1 MKEIYGKLI
10 PETLE
15 ELIEPRTTAVI
26 NIDLQNDCCS
36 KGGQQDRVGLDIS
49 ASHAILPAVARLS
62 EAARRA
68 GALVIH
74 TQNLSL
80 PDHRSD
86 SPAWLR
92 FKMRTYLPEGESDY
106 SPEGTWGADF
116 ADEVKPQP
124 GDIVVKKHRS
134 DCFQGTNL
142 DLVLRSNGIKTVVI
156 TGVVTQGCVESTARS
171 AAFHDYFVVI
181 PRDCVATSKPDLHEA
196 SLKVMEYRF
205 DVVSSLDIIR
215 AWRGARVGVQASLSP
230 G

>member
-1 MKEIYGKLI
+1 MLEIYGKQV

-15 ELIEPRTTAVI
+15 ELVNTKHTAVI
-26 NIDLQNDCCS
+26 NIDIQNDGCS
-36 KGGQQDRVGLDIS
+36 KGGQQDRMGLDIS
-49 ASHAILPAVARLS
+49 MCQAIIPNVAKLAE
-62 EAARRA
+62 EARKA

-74 TQNLSL
+74 SQNLSL

-92 FKMRTYLPEGESDY
+92 FKMRTYIPKGESDY

-116 ADEVKPQP
+116 VDEVKPQP

-142 DLVLRSNGIKTVVI
+142 DLILRSNDIKTVII

-181 PRDCVATSKPDLHEA
+181 PKDCVGTSKPEYQEA
-196 SLKVMEYRF
+196 SLKIMQYRF
-205 DVVSSLDIIR
+205 DVVTSQEVIK
-215 AWRGARVGVQASLSP
+215 AWQATKK
-230 G
+230 